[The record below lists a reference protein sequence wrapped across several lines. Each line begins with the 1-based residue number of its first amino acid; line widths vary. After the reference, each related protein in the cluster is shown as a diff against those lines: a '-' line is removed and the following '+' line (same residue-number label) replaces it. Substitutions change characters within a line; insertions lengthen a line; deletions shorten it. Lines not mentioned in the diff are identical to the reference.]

1 MNNNE
6 ITALALKVFAIYLIA
21 QTIIVIPSLYGIF
34 ISISEWVSISGKQP
48 VIIPVILFFAILITI
63 LVLARIIWNL
73 ANDIIN
79 RASTTIKTEPQNVAS
94 DFHEFMLFLLG
105 VYISTNSLLN
115 LTAPISS
122 AIIELSNPANTK
134 GLSMQTIVWLISES
148 LLLLIGISLILKRKG
163 WKNLYYKL
171 RTAGTVK

>member
-21 QTIIVIPSLYGIF
+21 ETIIIMPSLYGIL
-34 ISISEWVSISGKQP
+34 ISVSEWVSISGKQAY
-48 VIIPVILFFAILITI
+48 IIPIILFFSIFIVVFI
-63 LVLARIIWNL
+63 LARVIWSL

-79 RASTTIKTEPQNVAS
+79 RANSAINIESNNVSS

-105 VYISTNSLLN
+105 VYISSNSLIR
-115 LTAPISS
+115 LTSPLSS
-122 AIIELSNPANTK
+122 AIVELSNPANIK
-134 GLSMQTIVWLISES
+134 GLSVSTTVWLISET

-171 RTAGTVK
+171 RTAGTIK